1 MVCTRTY
8 TDMEINNNT
17 NNTHT
22 MTNEE
27 EIKENN
33 KRDLEIAN
41 KALEYSKRKFCPPD
55 DALTNYDIFSA
66 FEAGAQWADLNN
78 RNQTVSF
85 FCISGDK
92 KVTMTVQQLI
102 DYYIEREIDDVASEC
117 NF

>member
-1 MVCTRTY
+1 MTRDEITKSREY
-8 TDMEINNNT
+8 QITQAAVRYYNNAATADLTD
-17 NNTHT
+17 
-22 MTNEE
+22 
-27 EIKENN
+27 
-33 KRDLEIAN
+33 
-41 KALEYSKRKFCPPD
+41 
-55 DALTNYDIFSA
+55 A
-66 FEAGAQWADLNN
+66 FEAGARWADLNN